1 MLRLF
6 MISVLLAVSAP
17 AQADWQNTKWGM
29 SEAEL
34 SATMKGA
41 VSASPKERK
50 DGALERYGQP
60 AISAPY
66 SASGMD
72 FRAYFYFDRDRLVGV
87 SLDLNDASGQAGR
100 LIGLLDGQYRMPRES
115 RDRPSSGCRSIYRVW
130 DDAEANNEVVLSAFL
145 CPSGGP
151 AIAGVKYFEPIAKSR
166 SGL

>member
-1 MLRLF
+1 MLRLIATLIMLGIF
-6 MISVLLAVSAP
+6 AP
-17 AQADWQNTKWGM
+17 AKADWQNTKWGM
-29 SEAEL
+29 SQAEV
-34 SATMKGA
+34 STTIKGA
-41 VSASPKERK
+41 VSASAQERK

-60 AISAPY
+60 VIAAPY

-72 FRAYFYFDRDRLVGV
+72 FRAYFYCDSDRLVGV
-87 SLDLNDASGQAGR
+87 ALDLRDASGQAGR

-130 DDAEANNEVVLSAFL
+130 DDADANNEVVLSAFL

>member
-1 MLRLF
+1 MLRLCV
-6 MISVLLAVSAP
+6 ILALLAVSAP
-17 AQADWQNTKWGM
+17 AHADWQNTKWGM
-29 SEAEL
+29 SQSEV
-34 SATMKGA
+34 SAAIKGA
-41 VSASPKERK
+41 VSASPRERK
-50 DGALERYGQP
+50 DASLERYGQP
-60 AISAPY
+60 LVSAPY

-87 SLDLNDASGQAGR
+87 SLDLSDASGQAGR
-100 LIGLLDGQYRMPRES
+100 LIGLLDGQYRMPREN

>member
-1 MLRLF
+1 MKW
-6 MISVLLAVSAP
+6 MIVAALAICASAS

-29 SEAEL
+29 SEAEV
-34 SATMKGA
+34 SAAMKGA
-41 VSASPKERK
+41 VSASTHERK
-50 DGALERYGQP
+50 DAALERYGQP

-87 SLDLNDASGQAGR
+87 SLDLSDASGQAGR